1 MCLPFLVSIFTQLDE
16 VMNVIKSHEVKEDS
30 SSLQLNSLLPC
41 MPVIIA
47 LNVFP
52 DCLKNMQNGMI
63 KSLGFQ
69 KKALRISFIGNWIIC
84 LSLIYVFTFCKVSNF
99 DLLFGLKGLW
109 LAKLSGDIFICA
121 GNYFLLR
128 FDENEWD

>member
-1 MCLPFLVSIFTQLDE
+1 MTVVS
-16 VMNVIKSHEVKEDS
+16 SHEIKEDT

-47 LNVFP
+47 FNVFP

-63 KSLGFQ
+63 KSLGLM
-69 KKALRISFIGNWIIC
+69 KMAIRISFVGNWIIC
-84 LSLIYVFTFCKVSNF
+84 LSLIYVFTFCKLSYLNF
-99 DLLFGLKGLW
+99 LFGLKGLW
-109 LAKLSGDIFICA
+109 MAKLSGDIFICV

-128 FDENEWD
+128 FDEKEWN